1 MGKNRREQL
10 INELTEIILMS
21 HGFDDEDNDTEWD
34 ADNED
39 SQYSIIRDDVEII
52 VDTLEQRRL
61 LL

>member
-1 MGKNRREQL
+1 
-10 INELTEIILMS
+10 MS

-52 VDTLEQRRL
+52 VDTLEQRGL

>member
-10 INELTEIILMS
+10 VNELTEIILMS
-21 HGFDDEDNDTEWD
+21 HGFEDEDSDTEWD

-39 SQYSIIRDDVEII
+39 SQYSIIRDVVEII
-52 VDTLEQRRL
+52 VDTLEQRGL